1 MLPSKLWGFLAKLGR
16 VRLRPPAETG
26 FATTSLEMSGEW
38 PGYCRHPHSSPLQ
51 HGSKKPCVLNAKDT
65 IRKCFTQLL

>member
-26 FATTSLEMSGEW
+26 FATTPPEMSWGMA
-38 PGYCRHPHSSPLQ
+38 RLLQASSL
-51 HGSKKPCVLNAKDT
+51 KPT
-65 IRKCFTQLL
+65 PTWE